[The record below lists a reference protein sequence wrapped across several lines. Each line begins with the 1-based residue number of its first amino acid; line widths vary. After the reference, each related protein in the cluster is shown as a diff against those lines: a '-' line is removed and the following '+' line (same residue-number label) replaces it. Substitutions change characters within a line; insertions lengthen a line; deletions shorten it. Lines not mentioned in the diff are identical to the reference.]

1 MLCILLYLM
10 AKEYNP
16 VVSLRIPLK
25 LVEKMD
31 RAIITGMYRNRAD
44 YVMAALR
51 VFDDGVEDVNGGGG
65 KQLPCESEGS
75 DGGMK
80 DGQ

>member
-65 KQLPCESEGS
+65 EATPL
-75 DGGMK
+75 
-80 DGQ
+80 